1 MICLAKHFFSII
13 LIPSYLGM
21 HGNSTDKIE
30 IEEHCTLLLKY
41 KIQSKA
47 QNQSRLDIHQVH
59 PEQKK
64 NYIHQLHQVESA
76 TIAGL
81 GGAKKVAKQFC
92 SITAPAQMWC
102 RPVRCSMQFRLKT
115 SFVKSFAL
123 LTESRIRTSKA
134 GLIHF

>member
-1 MICLAKHFFSII
+1 MFGKAFFSPII

-21 HGNSTDKIE
+21 HGNSTYKIE

-64 NYIHQLHQVESA
+64 I
-76 TIAGL
+76 I
-81 GGAKKVAKQFC
+81 
-92 SITAPAQMWC
+92 SINSIKSN
-102 RPVRCSMQFRLKT
+102 RPP
-115 SFVKSFAL
+115 
-123 LTESRIRTSKA
+123 
-134 GLIHF
+134 